1 MVGIMP
7 EQIIDMISVIS
18 LVVSSFIIFYI
29 LLKYYKGM
37 KTPPFWIYAFAG
49 FLFIAFVSILGNIP
63 YKIDDL
69 VLRILRLFG
78 FLLFLFA
85 SIQLLK
91 TYTTRIKFDTK

>member
-1 MVGIMP
+1 MIAIMP
-7 EQIIDMISVIS
+7 EQIIDMLSILS
-18 LVVSSFIIFYI
+18 LVVSSFMLFYI

-37 KTPPFWIYAFAG
+37 RTPPFWIYAFAA

-63 YKIDDL
+63 FKIDDL
-69 VLRILRLFG
+69 ILRILRLIG

-85 SIQLLK
+85 SIQLFK